1 MFKIK
6 IISVGSKPDK
16 NLKELIDSYSKK
28 LSNQFDVDW
37 INVKAEKKFDSTSQ
51 KKEYE
56 AKKIIA
62 FIENSFVVAMD
73 ESGQL
78 INSKEFTSK
87 ITGWVQN
94 YPSLTFIIGG
104 ADGMHQTLISKA
116 DFILSLSRMTF
127 PHQLVKLFLSEQL
140 YRCSAILNNH
150 PYHRE

>member
-1 MFKIK
+1 LFKIR
-6 IISVGSKPDK
+6 IISVGNNPDK

-28 LSNQFDVDW
+28 LSNQFEVDW

-56 AKKIIA
+56 AKKITA

-73 ESGQL
+73 EGGQVY
-78 INSKEFTSK
+78 NSKEFTNK
-87 ITGWVQN
+87 MTGWIQN
-94 YPSLTFIIGG
+94 YQSLTFIIGG
-104 ADGMHQTLISKA
+104 ADGIHQTLINKA

>member
-28 LSNQFDVDW
+28 ISNHFDVDW
-37 INVKAEKKFDSTSQ
+37 INIKAEKKFDSTSK

-56 AKKIIA
+56 AKKITAYIK
-62 FIENSFVVAMD
+62 NSFVIAMD
-73 ESGQL
+73 ENGQL
-78 INSKEFTSK
+78 FNSKEFTSK
-87 ITGWVQN
+87 MTGWIQN
-94 YPSLTFIIGG
+94 YPCLTFIIGG
-104 ADGMHQTLISKA
+104 ADGLHQALLDEA
-116 DFILSLSRMTF
+116 DFIFSLSRMTF

>member
-56 AKKIIA
+56 AKKITA
-62 FIENSFVVAMD
+62 FIDNSFVVAMD

-78 INSKEFTSK
+78 INSQEFTNK
-87 ITGWVQN
+87 MTGWVQN
-94 YPSLTFIIGG
+94 YPSLIFIIGG
-104 ADGMHQTLISKA
+104 ADGMHPTLISKA

>member
-1 MFKIK
+1 MFKIR
-6 IISVGSKPDK
+6 IISVGNNPDK

-28 LSNQFDVDW
+28 LSNQFEVDW

-56 AKKIIA
+56 AKKITA

-78 INSKEFTSK
+78 YNSKEFTNK
-87 ITGWVQN
+87 MTGWIQN
-94 YPSLTFIIGG
+94 YQSLTFIIGG
-104 ADGMHQTLISKA
+104 ADGIHQTLINKA

-127 PHQLVKLFLSEQL
+127 PHQLVKLLLSEQL

>member
-1 MFKIK
+1 MFKIR
-6 IISVGSKPDK
+6 IISVGNNPDK

-56 AKKIIA
+56 AKKITA

-78 INSKEFTSK
+78 INSKEFTNK
-87 ITGWVQN
+87 MIGWVQN
-94 YPSLTFIIGG
+94 YPCLTFIIGG

>member
-1 MFKIK
+1 MFKIR
-6 IISVGSKPDK
+6 IISVGNNPDK

-56 AKKIIA
+56 AKKITAYIK
-62 FIENSFVVAMD
+62 NSFVIAMD
-73 ESGQL
+73 ENGQL
-78 INSKEFTSK
+78 FNSKEFTSK
-87 ITGWVQN
+87 MTGWIQN
-94 YPSLTFIIGG
+94 YPCLTFIIGG
-104 ADGMHQTLISKA
+104 ADGIHQTLINKA

>member
-1 MFKIK
+1 LFKIR
-6 IISVGSKPDK
+6 IISVGNNPDK

-28 LSNQFDVDW
+28 LSNQFEVDW

-56 AKKIIA
+56 AKKITA

-78 INSKEFTSK
+78 YNSKEFTNK
-87 ITGWVQN
+87 MTGWIQN
-94 YPSLTFIIGG
+94 YQSLTFIIGG
-104 ADGMHQTLISKA
+104 ADGIHQTLINKA

>member
-1 MFKIK
+1 MFKIR
-6 IISVGSKPDK
+6 IISVGNNPDK

-28 LSNQFDVDW
+28 LSNQFEVDW

>member
-6 IISVGSKPDK
+6 IISIGSKPDK

-28 LSNQFDVDW
+28 ISNHFDVDW
-37 INVKAEKKFDSTSQ
+37 INIKAEKKFDSISK

-56 AKKIIA
+56 AKKITAYIK
-62 FIENSFVVAMD
+62 NSFVIAMD
-73 ESGQL
+73 ENGQL
-78 INSKEFTSK
+78 FNSKEFTSK
-87 ITGWVQN
+87 MTGWIQN
-94 YPSLTFIIGG
+94 YPCLTFIIGG
-104 ADGMHQTLISKA
+104 ADGLHQALLDEA
-116 DFILSLSRMTF
+116 DFIFSLSRMTF

>member
-1 MFKIK
+1 LFKIR
-6 IISVGSKPDK
+6 IISVGNNPDK

-56 AKKIIA
+56 AKKITA

-78 INSKEFTSK
+78 YNSKEFTNK
-87 ITGWVQN
+87 MTGWIQN
-94 YPSLTFIIGG
+94 YQSLTFIIGG
-104 ADGMHQTLISKA
+104 ADGIHQTLINKA

>member
-6 IISVGSKPDK
+6 IISIGSKPDK

-28 LSNQFDVDW
+28 ISNHFDVDW
-37 INVKAEKKFDSTSQ
+37 INIKAEKKFDSISQ

-56 AKKIIA
+56 TKKITAYIK
-62 FIENSFVVAMD
+62 NSFVVAMD
-73 ESGQL
+73 ENGQIL
-78 INSKEFTSK
+78 NSKEFTNK
-87 ITGWVQN
+87 MTGWIQN
-94 YPSLTFIIGG
+94 YSCLTFIIGG
-104 ADGMHQTLISKA
+104 ADGLHQSLLKEA
-116 DFILSLSRMTF
+116 DFIFSLSRMTF

>member
-1 MFKIK
+1 MFKIR
-6 IISVGSKPDK
+6 IISVGNNPDK

-28 LSNQFDVDW
+28 LSNQFEVDW

-56 AKKIIA
+56 AKKITA

-78 INSKEFTSK
+78 YNSKEFTNK
-87 ITGWVQN
+87 MTGWIQN
-94 YPSLTFIIGG
+94 YQSLTFIIGG
-104 ADGMHQTLISKA
+104 ADGIHQTLINKA

>member
-16 NLKELIDSYSKK
+16 NLKELIGSYSKK
-28 LSNQFDVDW
+28 ISNRFDVDW
-37 INVKAEKKFDSTSQ
+37 INIKSEKKFDLISQ

-56 AKKIIA
+56 AKKITA
-62 FIENSFVVAMD
+62 FIENFFVIAMD
-73 ESGQL
+73 ENGQL
-78 INSKEFTSK
+78 INSKEFTNK
-87 ITGWVQN
+87 MAGWIQN
-94 YPSLTFIIGG
+94 YPCLTFIIGG
-104 ADGMHQTLISKA
+104 ADGIDQALINKA

>member
-28 LSNQFDVDW
+28 LSNQFEVDW

-56 AKKIIA
+56 AKKITA

-78 INSKEFTSK
+78 YNSKEFTNK
-87 ITGWVQN
+87 MTGWIQN
-94 YPSLTFIIGG
+94 YQSLTFIIGG

>member
-1 MFKIK
+1 MFKIR
-6 IISVGSKPDK
+6 IISVGNNPDK

-28 LSNQFDVDW
+28 LSNQFEVDW

-56 AKKIIA
+56 AKKITA
-62 FIENSFVVAMD
+62 FIENSFVVAMG
-73 ESGQL
+73 EGGQVY
-78 INSKEFTSK
+78 NSKEFTNK
-87 ITGWVQN
+87 MTGWIQN
-94 YPSLTFIIGG
+94 YQSLTFIIGG
-104 ADGMHQTLISKA
+104 ADGIHQTLINKA

>member
-1 MFKIK
+1 MFKIR
-6 IISVGSKPDK
+6 IISVGNNPDK

-28 LSNQFDVDW
+28 LSNQFEVDW

-56 AKKIIA
+56 AKKITA

-78 INSKEFTSK
+78 INSKEFTNK
-87 ITGWVQN
+87 MIGWVQN
-94 YPSLTFIIGG
+94 YPCLTFIIGG

>member
-1 MFKIK
+1 MFKIR
-6 IISVGSKPDK
+6 IISVGNNPDK

-28 LSNQFDVDW
+28 LSNQFEVDW

-56 AKKIIA
+56 AKKITA

-78 INSKEFTSK
+78 FNSKEFSNK
-87 ITGWVQN
+87 MTGWIQN

-104 ADGMHQTLISKA
+104 ADGIHQTLINKA

>member
-1 MFKIK
+1 LFKIK

>member
-1 MFKIK
+1 LFKIR
-6 IISVGSKPDK
+6 IISVGNNPDK

-28 LSNQFDVDW
+28 LSNQFEVDW

-56 AKKIIA
+56 AKKITA

-78 INSKEFTSK
+78 INSKEFTNK
-87 ITGWVQN
+87 MIGWVQN
-94 YPSLTFIIGG
+94 YPCLTFIIGG

>member
-1 MFKIK
+1 MFKIR
-6 IISVGSKPDK
+6 IISVGSNPNK

-56 AKKIIA
+56 AKKITA

-78 INSKEFTSK
+78 INSKEFTNK
-87 ITGWVQN
+87 MIGWVQN
-94 YPSLTFIIGG
+94 YPCLTFIIGG

-140 YRCSAILNNH
+140 YRCSAILTNH

>member
-28 LSNQFDVDW
+28 ISNRFDVDW
-37 INVKAEKKFDSTSQ
+37 INIKSEKKFDLVSQ

-56 AKKIIA
+56 AKKITA
-62 FIENSFVVAMD
+62 YIEGSFVVAMD
-73 ESGQL
+73 ENGQL
-78 INSKEFTSK
+78 FNSKEFTK
-87 ITGWVQN
+87 KMTRWIQN
-94 YPSLTFIIGG
+94 FPSLTFIIGG
-104 ADGMHQTLISKA
+104 ADGIDQALINKA

-127 PHQLVKLFLSEQL
+127 PHQLVKLLLSEQL

>member
-1 MFKIK
+1 MFKIR
-6 IISVGSKPDK
+6 IISVGNNPDK

-28 LSNQFDVDW
+28 LSNQFEVDW

-56 AKKIIA
+56 AKKITA

-73 ESGQL
+73 EGGQVY
-78 INSKEFTSK
+78 NSKEFTNK
-87 ITGWVQN
+87 MTGWIQN
-94 YPSLTFIIGG
+94 YQSLTFIIGG
-104 ADGMHQTLISKA
+104 ADGIHQTLINKA

>member
-16 NLKELIDSYSKK
+16 NLKDLIDSYSKK

-37 INVKAEKKFDSTSQ
+37 INVKAEKKFNSTSQ

-56 AKKIIA
+56 AKKITA

-78 INSKEFTSK
+78 YKTKEFTNK
-87 ITGWVQN
+87 MTGWIQN

-104 ADGMHQTLISKA
+104 ADGIHQTLINKA

-127 PHQLVKLFLSEQL
+127 PHQLVKLLLSEQL